1 MTDRAAPRALDIAS
15 LDLRQRTAALAAR
28 YHSAGWMLG
37 TAGNLSARFVA
48 SDGTRRAVVT
58 ASGCDKG
65 RLGEEDF
72 VEVDEDGT
80 LIAAGPNRRASAE
93 TSIHV
98 AIYQSLPSVAA
109 VHHVHTVASTLA
121 RPLGGRVPGEI
132 RFRDLEMIKG
142 WGLWEPGCEAC
153 LPVFP
158 NHPEVSDIAR
168 DLRAWLLVP
177 RPVPAMLI
185 AGHGLTAWGESLDV
199 TLRHVEITEFMC
211 RVAESYR

>member
-1 MTDRAAPRALDIAS
+1 MSDQSAPRALDPAS
-15 LDLRQRTAALAAR
+15 LALRQRTAAVAAR

-48 SDGTRRAVVT
+48 SDGSSRAVVT

-65 RLGEEDF
+65 RLSDEDF
-72 VEVDEDGT
+72 VEVDWSGA
-80 LIAAGPNRRASAE
+80 LHAAGPGRRASAE

-98 AIYQSLPSVAA
+98 AIYQRLPEVAA

-121 RPLGGRVPGEI
+121 RPADGRVPGEI

-142 WGLWEPGCEAC
+142 WGLWEPGFEAC

-158 NHPEVSDIAR
+158 NHPKVPDIAR
-168 DLRAWLLVP
+168 DLAEWLEEP

-185 AGHGLTAWGESLDV
+185 AGHGLTAWGESLDA

-211 RVAESYR
+211 RIVERAR

>member
-1 MTDRAAPRALDIAS
+1 MAEQAAPGALDGAS
-15 LDLRQRTAALAAR
+15 LDLRRRTAALAAR

-37 TAGNLSARFVA
+37 TAGNLSARFLG
-48 SDGTRRAVVT
+48 SDGTHRAVIT

-65 RLGEEDF
+65 RLGDEDF
-72 VEVDEDGT
+72 VEVDEGGA
-80 LIAAGPNRRASAE
+80 LVAAGPGRRASAE

-98 AIYQSLPSVAA
+98 AIYRSLPAVAA

-121 RPLGGRVPGEI
+121 RPADGHVPGEI

-142 WGLWEPGCEAC
+142 WGLWEPGFEAC
-153 LPVFP
+153 LPVFA
-158 NHPEVSDIAR
+158 NHPKVPDIAR
-168 DLRAWLLVP
+168 DLAEWLREP

-185 AGHGLTAWGESLDV
+185 AGHGLTAWGESLDA

-211 RVAESYR
+211 RVAAGTP